1 MDEEIENLK
10 LKLELC
16 NSEFEL
22 YKVKYKLN
30 DYKKMRKFRS
40 KIQLNYNSKNIKDL
54 KTNVI
59 PKQLEID
66 TYTLSHIFIRPKNKH
81 LVETLVLVLVF
92 NKILKMY

>member
-1 MDEEIENLK
+1 MIMDDETENLK
-10 LKLELC
+10 LQLELC
-16 NSEFEL
+16 YSEFEL

-40 KIQLNYNSKNIKDL
+40 KVQLNYNPKNIKDL

-66 TYTLSHIFIRPKNKH
+66 TLSDIFIEQKIKH
-81 LVETLVLVLVF
+81 LLENNSIST
-92 NKILKMY
+92 